1 MKEPAYWYIYVDDT
15 LMVWPHRT
23 ELLQD
28 FLEHM
33 NNLHP
38 NIKFM
43 MELEQHTALLFLEAP
58 YKEV

>member
-1 MKEPAYWYIYVDDT
+1 MRKPVHWYIYVDDT
-15 LMVWPHRT
+15 FMVWPHRT

-38 NIKFM
+38 NYKFM
-43 MELEQHTALLFLEAP
+43 MELEQHTALLFLDAP